1 MKVLKLAVLA
11 LALSLMSIG
20 SAFAHG
26 SSVRIGINLGNP
38 IVSHRYVPSYWGHHR
53 TPRVYYSTPRVYYN
67 SAPVIYYSRPIRHQ
81 SYRHHYR
88 DRGDRYFG
96 RSDRKYY
103 RQHRDRGRD
112 RGRFNGRANNDR
124 RGWR

>member
-1 MKVLKLAVLA
+1 MKILKLAVLA
-11 LALSLMSIG
+11 LALSLMSI
-20 SAFAHG
+20 SNVFAHG

-38 IVSHRYVPSYWGHHR
+38 IVTHRYVPRHWG
-53 TPRVYYSTPRVYYN
+53 YYNTPRVYYN
-67 SAPVIYYSRPIRHQ
+67 APPVIYYSRPIRHQ
-81 SYRHHYR
+81 SYRHHFR

-112 RGRFNGRANNDR
+112 RGRFNGRSNHNR